1 MTYRAFMERLGLF
14 VSDRNGN
21 GMREWAKMY
30 LPDTSLGLFKALPA
44 YVLVALAN
52 YFH

>member
-1 MTYRAFMERLGLF
+1 MILEGNKLYVALIHN
-14 VSDRNGN
+14 RNGN